1 MIVDDLKYP
10 IGKYDEQP
18 FSEKLKEEW
27 IAEIAVL
34 PQHLE
39 LVMQNLDV
47 AQLHTA
53 YRPGG
58 WTVNQLVHHV
68 ADSHMNA
75 FCRFKFILTEND
87 YTIKAYKQDK
97 WAGLPDTQ
105 NLPVNISITLL
116 FALHKRWVEI
126 LKNIPAE
133 SWNRTAFHPVHNKMV
148 SLWYLLGSYAW
159 HGKHHVAHI
168 QQLRKRMNW

>member
-75 FCRFKFILTEND
+75 YCRFKVALTEENGQGCPIPKICRLIFLLL
-87 YTIKAYKQDK
+87 YYLHSIKGGWKY
-97 WAGLPDTQ
+97 
-105 NLPVNISITLL
+105 
-116 FALHKRWVEI
+116 
-126 LKNIPAE
+126 
-133 SWNRTAFHPVHNKMV
+133 
-148 SLWYLLGSYAW
+148 
-159 HGKHHVAHI
+159 
-168 QQLRKRMNW
+168 

>member
-1 MIVDDLKYP
+1 MIADDLKYP
-10 IGKYDEQP
+10 IGKYNEQP

-47 AQLHTA
+47 AQL
-53 YRPGG
+53 
-58 WTVNQLVHHV
+58 
-68 ADSHMNA
+68 
-75 FCRFKFILTEND
+75 TEND
-87 YTIKAYKQDK
+87 YTIKAYNQDK

>member
-1 MIVDDLKYP
+1 MIADDLKYP
-10 IGKYDEQP
+10 IGKYNEQP

-75 FCRFKFILTEND
+75 F
-87 YTIKAYKQDK
+87 
-97 WAGLPDTQ
+97 AGL
-105 NLPVNISITLL
+105 NLYLP
-116 FALHKRWVEI
+116 
-126 LKNIPAE
+126 
-133 SWNRTAFHPVHNKMV
+133 RTI
-148 SLWYLLGSYAW
+148 
-159 HGKHHVAHI
+159 I
-168 QQLRKRMNW
+168 Q